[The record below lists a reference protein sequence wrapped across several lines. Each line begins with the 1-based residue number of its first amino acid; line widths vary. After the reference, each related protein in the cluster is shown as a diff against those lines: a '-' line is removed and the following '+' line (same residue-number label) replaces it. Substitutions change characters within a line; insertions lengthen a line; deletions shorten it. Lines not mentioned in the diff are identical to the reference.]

1 MRILAIDTAL
11 GACSACV
18 LDAGDP
24 APLAIEQTAMERGHA
39 EALMPM
45 IERVM
50 AKVEGGFSS
59 LDRVA
64 VTIGPGS
71 YTGLRVGISAA
82 RAIAFAAGI
91 PAIGI
96 STLAASAAPFIGR
109 EGGRVVAAAVDAKHG
124 QVWFQAMN
132 AQGKQLVSVRQVN
145 HRDAARAIGAGPVS
159 LVGSAALAVANEA
172 WAIGLDALVGRRRQ
186 GAGRDLGGA
195 PRHDRRPG
203 KRPAAPALSQGAGN
217 DAAGPRPAA
226 AALEQDAKSGEPVFS
241 QESCSE
247 LLESITFCDS
257 GSIRSESS

>member
-18 LDAGDP
+18 LDSSEP
-24 APLAIEQTAMERGHA
+24 IPLAIEQTAMERGHA

-82 RAIAFAAGI
+82 RAIALAAGI
-91 PAIGI
+91 PAIGV

-124 QVWFQAMN
+124 QVWFQALN

-172 WAIGLDALVGRRRQ
+172 WAIGLDALVVDDARAPDVVWVAR
-186 GAGRDLGGA
+186 LGMIADPDSA
-195 PRHDRRPG
+195 P
-203 KRPAAPALSQGAGN
+203 
-217 DAAGPRPAA
+217 PRP
-226 AALEQDAKSGEPVFS
+226 LYLKPPETTPQDRARLP
-241 QESCSE
+241 
-247 LLESITFCDS
+247 
-257 GSIRSESS
+257 RR

>member
-18 LDAGDP
+18 LDGSDP

-172 WAIGLDALVGRRRQ
+172 WAIGLDALVVDDAKAPDVTWVAR
-186 GAGRDLGGA
+186 LGMIADPDSA
-195 PRHDRRPG
+195 P
-203 KRPAAPALSQGAGN
+203 
-217 DAAGPRPAA
+217 PRPLYLKAP
-226 AALEQDAKSGEPVFS
+226 ETTPQDRARLP
-241 QESCSE
+241 
-247 LLESITFCDS
+247 
-257 GSIRSESS
+257 RR

>member
-18 LDAGDP
+18 LEAGATQP
-24 APLAIEQTAMERGHA
+24 VAIEQVAMERGHA

-50 AKVEGGFSS
+50 GKVEGGFSS

-91 PAIGI
+91 PAVGV
-96 STLAASAAPFIGR
+96 STLAATAAPLIGR
-109 EGGRVVAAAVDAKHG
+109 EGGRVIAAALDARHG
-124 QVWFQAMN
+124 QVWFQALN
-132 AQGKQLVSVRQVN
+132 AQGKQLVSIRQVN

-159 LVGSAALAVANEA
+159 LVGSAALAVANDA
-172 WAIGLDALVGRRRQ
+172 WAIGLDAVVVDDARAPDVIWVAR
-186 GAGRDLGGA
+186 LGMIADPQSA
-195 PRHDRRPG
+195 P
-203 KRPAAPALSQGAGN
+203 
-217 DAAGPRPAA
+217 PRP
-226 AALEQDAKSGEPVFS
+226 LYLKEPETTPQDRARLP
-241 QESCSE
+241 
-247 LLESITFCDS
+247 
-257 GSIRSESS
+257 RR

>member
-18 LDAGDP
+18 FDASEP
-24 APLAIEQTAMERGHA
+24 EPVAIEQTAMERGHA

-71 YTGLRVGISAA
+71 YTGLRVGISPA
-82 RAIAFAAGI
+82 RAIALAAGI

-172 WAIGLDALVGRRRQ
+172 WAIGLDALVVDDAKAPDVTWVAR
-186 GAGRDLGGA
+186 LGMIADPESA
-195 PRHDRRPG
+195 P
-203 KRPAAPALSQGAGN
+203 
-217 DAAGPRPAA
+217 PRPLYLKAP
-226 AALEQDAKSGEPVFS
+226 ETTPQDRARLP
-241 QESCSE
+241 
-247 LLESITFCDS
+247 
-257 GSIRSESS
+257 RR

>member
-18 LDAGDP
+18 LEAGATQP
-24 APLAIEQTAMERGHA
+24 VAIEQVAMERGHA

-50 AKVEGGFSS
+50 GEVEGGFSS

-91 PAIGI
+91 PAVGV
-96 STLAASAAPFIGR
+96 STLAATAAPLIGR
-109 EGGRVVAAAVDAKHG
+109 EGGRVIAAALDARHG
-124 QVWFQAMN
+124 QVWFQALN
-132 AQGKQLVSVRQVN
+132 AQGKQLVSIRQVN

-172 WAIGLDALVGRRRQ
+172 WAIGLDAVVVDDARAPDVIWVAR
-186 GAGRDLGGA
+186 LGLIADPQSA
-195 PRHDRRPG
+195 P
-203 KRPAAPALSQGAGN
+203 
-217 DAAGPRPAA
+217 PRP
-226 AALEQDAKSGEPVFS
+226 LYLKEPETTPQDRARLP
-241 QESCSE
+241 
-247 LLESITFCDS
+247 
-257 GSIRSESS
+257 RR

>member
-18 LDAGDP
+18 LDSSEP
-24 APLAIEQTAMERGHA
+24 APIAIEQTAMERGHA

-50 AKVEGGFSS
+50 GKVEGSFSS

-82 RAIAFAAGI
+82 RAIALAAGI

-172 WAIGLDALVGRRRQ
+172 WAIGLDALVVDDAKAPDVTWVAR
-186 GAGRDLGGA
+186 LGMIADPGSA
-195 PRHDRRPG
+195 P
-203 KRPAAPALSQGAGN
+203 
-217 DAAGPRPAA
+217 PRPLYLKAP
-226 AALEQDAKSGEPVFS
+226 ETTPQDRARLP
-241 QESCSE
+241 
-247 LLESITFCDS
+247 
-257 GSIRSESS
+257 RR

>member
-18 LDAGDP
+18 LDAGEP
-24 APLAIEQTAMERGHA
+24 EPVAIEQTAMERGHA

-82 RAIAFAAGI
+82 RGIALAAGI

-172 WAIGLDALVGRRRQ
+172 WAIGLDALVVDDAKAPDVTWVAR
-186 GAGRDLGGA
+186 LGMIADPESA
-195 PRHDRRPG
+195 P
-203 KRPAAPALSQGAGN
+203 
-217 DAAGPRPAA
+217 PRPLYLKAP
-226 AALEQDAKSGEPVFS
+226 ETTPQDRARLP
-241 QESCSE
+241 
-247 LLESITFCDS
+247 
-257 GSIRSESS
+257 RR

>member
-18 LDAGDP
+18 LDSSDS

-45 IERVM
+45 IERIM
-50 AKVEGGFSS
+50 ATIEGGFSS

-82 RAIAFAAGI
+82 RAIALAAGI
-91 PAIGI
+91 PAVGV

-109 EGGRVVAAAVDAKHG
+109 EGGRVVAAAVDARHG
-124 QVWFQAMN
+124 QVWFQALN

-172 WAIGLDALVGRRRQ
+172 WAIGLDALVVDDAKAPDVTWVAR
-186 GAGRDLGGA
+186 LGMIADPENA
-195 PRHDRRPG
+195 P
-203 KRPAAPALSQGAGN
+203 
-217 DAAGPRPAA
+217 PRPLYLKAP
-226 AALEQDAKSGEPVFS
+226 ETTPQDRARLP
-241 QESCSE
+241 
-247 LLESITFCDS
+247 
-257 GSIRSESS
+257 RR

>member
-18 LDAGDP
+18 LDTSDP

-82 RAIAFAAGI
+82 RALALAAGI

-172 WAIGLDALVGRRRQ
+172 WAIGLDALVVDDAKAPDVTWVAR
-186 GAGRDLGGA
+186 LGMIADPDSA
-195 PRHDRRPG
+195 P
-203 KRPAAPALSQGAGN
+203 
-217 DAAGPRPAA
+217 PRPLYLKAP
-226 AALEQDAKSGEPVFS
+226 ETTPQDRARLP
-241 QESCSE
+241 
-247 LLESITFCDS
+247 
-257 GSIRSESS
+257 RR

>member
-18 LDAGDP
+18 LDSSDP

-50 AKVEGGFSS
+50 GQAEGGFSS

-82 RAIAFAAGI
+82 RAIALAAGI

-96 STLAASAAPFIGR
+96 TTLAASAAPFIGR

-172 WAIGLDALVGRRRQ
+172 WAIGLDALVVDDAKAPDVTWVAR
-186 GAGRDLGGA
+186 LGMIADPESA
-195 PRHDRRPG
+195 P
-203 KRPAAPALSQGAGN
+203 
-217 DAAGPRPAA
+217 PRPLYLKAP
-226 AALEQDAKSGEPVFS
+226 ETTPQDRARLP
-241 QESCSE
+241 
-247 LLESITFCDS
+247 
-257 GSIRSESS
+257 RR

>member
-24 APLAIEQTAMERGHA
+24 VPVAIEQVAMDRGHA

-45 IERVM
+45 IERVIG
-50 AKVEGGFSS
+50 ATPGGFSS

-82 RAIAFAAGI
+82 RAIAFAAEI
-91 PAIGI
+91 PAVGV
-96 STLAASAAPFIGR
+96 STLAASAAPLIGR
-109 EGGRVVAAAVDAKHG
+109 EGGRVIAAALDARHG
-124 QVWFQAMN
+124 QVWFQALN
-132 AQGKQLVSVRQVN
+132 SQGKQLVSIRQVG

-172 WAIGLDALVGRRRQ
+172 WAIGLDAVIIDESKAPDVLWVAR
-186 GAGRDLGGA
+186 LGLIADPASA
-195 PRHDRRPG
+195 P
-203 KRPAAPALSQGAGN
+203 
-217 DAAGPRPAA
+217 PRPLYLKAP
-226 AALEQDAKSGEPVFS
+226 ETTPQDRARLP
-241 QESCSE
+241 
-247 LLESITFCDS
+247 
-257 GSIRSESS
+257 RR

>member
-50 AKVEGGFSS
+50 AKVEGCFSS

-172 WAIGLDALVGRRRQ
+172 WAIGLDALVVDDAKAPDVIWVAR
-186 GAGRDLGGA
+186 LGMIADPESA
-195 PRHDRRPG
+195 P
-203 KRPAAPALSQGAGN
+203 
-217 DAAGPRPAA
+217 PRPLYLKAP
-226 AALEQDAKSGEPVFS
+226 ETTPQDRARLP
-241 QESCSE
+241 
-247 LLESITFCDS
+247 
-257 GSIRSESS
+257 RR

>member
-24 APLAIEQTAMERGHA
+24 VPVALEQVAMDRGHA

-50 AKVEGGFSS
+50 AATEGGFSS

-82 RAIAFAAGI
+82 RAIAFAAEI
-91 PAIGI
+91 PAVGV
-96 STLAASAAPFIGR
+96 STLAASAAPLIGR
-109 EGGRVVAAAVDAKHG
+109 EGGRVIAAALDARHG
-124 QVWFQAMN
+124 QVWFQALN
-132 AQGKQLVSVRQVN
+132 SQGKQLVSIRQVS

-172 WAIGLDALVGRRRQ
+172 WAIGLDAVIVDESKAPDVLWVAR
-186 GAGRDLGGA
+186 LGLIADPDTA
-195 PRHDRRPG
+195 P
-203 KRPAAPALSQGAGN
+203 
-217 DAAGPRPAA
+217 PRPLYLKAP
-226 AALEQDAKSGEPVFS
+226 ETTPQDRARLP
-241 QESCSE
+241 
-247 LLESITFCDS
+247 
-257 GSIRSESS
+257 RR

>member
-18 LDAGDP
+18 LDSSDP

-82 RAIAFAAGI
+82 RAIALAAGI

-96 STLAASAAPFIGR
+96 STLAAAAAPFIGR

-172 WAIGLDALVGRRRQ
+172 WAIGLDALVVDDAKAPDVTWVAR
-186 GAGRDLGGA
+186 LGMIADPETA
-195 PRHDRRPG
+195 P
-203 KRPAAPALSQGAGN
+203 
-217 DAAGPRPAA
+217 PRPLYLKAP
-226 AALEQDAKSGEPVFS
+226 ETTPQDRARLP
-241 QESCSE
+241 
-247 LLESITFCDS
+247 
-257 GSIRSESS
+257 RR

>member
-24 APLAIEQTAMERGHA
+24 VPVALEQVAMDRGHA

-50 AKVEGGFSS
+50 AATEGGFSS

-82 RAIAFAAGI
+82 RAIAFAAEI
-91 PAIGI
+91 PAVGV
-96 STLAASAAPFIGR
+96 STLAASAAPLIGR
-109 EGGRVVAAAVDAKHG
+109 EGGRVIAAALDARHG
-124 QVWFQAMN
+124 QVWFQALN
-132 AQGKQLVSVRQVN
+132 SQGKQLVSIRQVS

-172 WAIGLDALVGRRRQ
+172 WAIGLDAVIVDESKAPDVLWVAR
-186 GAGRDLGGA
+186 LGLIADPDTA
-195 PRHDRRPG
+195 P
-203 KRPAAPALSQGAGN
+203 
-217 DAAGPRPAA
+217 PRP
-226 AALEQDAKSGEPVFS
+226 LYLKEPETTPQDRARLP
-241 QESCSE
+241 
-247 LLESITFCDS
+247 
-257 GSIRSESS
+257 RR